1 MSWGVIMPAV
11 VRKHGS
17 HYDIVD
23 KNTGKVKGHST
34 TKAQAQKSANARN
47 ASKHNWKPTRK

>member
-1 MSWGVIMPAV
+1 MPAV

-47 ASKHNWKPTRK
+47 AGKHGWVPTHGRKSK

>member
-1 MSWGVIMPAV
+1 MPAV

-47 ASKHNWKPTRK
+47 AAHFSGGKWKPTKK